1 MPAIPQHYSSDF
13 ISLIEAMLN
22 ADPRKRPTA
31 ARILRDQFIKKNI
44 LLFLERTKLKQLQA
58 QQMEQENRLKYEQA
72 KPTPP
77 VVEKSSQST
86 PRSNNYQNVRPKSA
100 NDMSDKNNN
109 LRDRNSSPQRSV
121 SSQNKKLHEAS
132 EVRKSNGSK
141 PRVRISS
148 VVENIETRE
157 FFKLQSIEPSLDE
170 FNDSSEEEETAGG
183 AYELTKPMQKQAGGV
198 TPIGWKNVSPGEDPI
213 GWKFNPK
220 NASPSEERPQ
230 PHRPKV
236 K

>member
-1 MPAIPQHYSSDF
+1 
-13 ISLIEAMLN
+13 MLN

-170 FNDSSEEEETAGG
+170 FNDSSEEETETAGG
-183 AYELTKPMQKQAGGV
+183 AYELTRPMQKQAGGV
-198 TPIGWKNVSPGEDPI
+198 TPIGWKNVSPSKEPIGWKNVSPGEDPI

-236 K
+236 N